1 MKDSKLY
8 SIQELEELKQR
19 IEAYKE
25 ALTSLKKE
33 NSIEDYLYMKNEFDG
48 LKTQIVHLKSLTETL
63 DEKQNSQI
71 KGYEEQ
77 IQLLTSQVGSLNQ
90 TIEEMNREILTVLN
104 KLLTLET
111 TAAQKTP
118 SKPSSTIPN
127 LLQRKS
133 MMTQAA
139 NQASL
144 PPKSNEPSYK
154 MLQGL
159 AGKAINTQLNFT
171 HSPPSTSQN
180 EQPMYRPEE
189 RHFNQQYFQSIN
201 THPNQIYN
209 GLYRNTNVG
218 STFHFRNAAETQEIP
233 INDFIPN
240 PVVPASVQ
248 PTSIDETPT
257 KDEPEELLESVNLE
271 HIEEIDNHIES
282 SPVLIEEPEVIE
294 VHDNLIPE
302 INESPE
308 PINDLS
314 EEEAKK
320 EKHSFLHFFKKW
332 S

>member
-19 IEAYKE
+19 IETYRE
-25 ALTSLKKE
+25 ALTSLKTE
-33 NSIEDYLYMKNEFDG
+33 TSIEDYLYMKNEFDG
-48 LKTQIVHLKSLTETL
+48 LKAHTVHLENLTETI
-63 DEKQNSQI
+63 DDKQNSQI

-104 KLLTLET
+104 KLLTPET
-111 TAAQKTP
+111 TEAQKTP
-118 SKPSSTIPN
+118 SKSSSTIPN

-133 MMTQAA
+133 IITQAA

-159 AGKAINTQLNFT
+159 AGKATNTQLNFT
-171 HSPPSTSQN
+171 NPPPTSQN

-201 THPNQIYN
+201 THPSQIYN

-218 STFHFRNAAETQEIP
+218 STFHFRNAAEAQEIP

-240 PVVPASVQ
+240 PVVPAPVHPS
-248 PTSIDETPT
+248 SIDEAPT

-271 HIEEIDNHIES
+271 HTKEIDNHIES
-282 SPVLIEEPEVIE
+282 SPVIIEEPEVIE
-294 VHDNLIPE
+294 VHDNPIPE
-302 INESPE
+302 TNEPPE
-308 PINDLS
+308 PINEAL